1 MRIPLALTL
10 ILIITLD
17 VDVAYLCPRA
27 LFVLRLTNALN
38 QAQAITLKLTLLQP

>member
-10 ILIITLD
+10 IVIITLD
-17 VDVAYLCPRA
+17 VDVAYLSPRA
-27 LFVLRLTNALN
+27 LSVLRLTNALN